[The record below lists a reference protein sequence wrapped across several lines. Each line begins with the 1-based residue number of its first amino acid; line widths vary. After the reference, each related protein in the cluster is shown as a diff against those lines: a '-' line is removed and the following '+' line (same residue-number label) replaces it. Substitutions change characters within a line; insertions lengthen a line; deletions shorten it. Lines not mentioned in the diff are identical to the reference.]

1 MTIRSIPRIKC
12 SIAFPFA
19 TPCETCVAQLLLP
32 LTFLLLLLLGIPAA
46 AQNKSSAAKIAALA
60 PQGVVNK
67 EYDAEKELARLAR
80 RYKLTENQKAKIQPI
95 LADQQSQVHTVGENE
110 TLSNTEWAAAL
121 RNIHQQTV
129 LKIELEMTDTQVSKY
144 IKDEAKR
151 AKQSQDDQGDD
162 GDGPPPDGG
171 PGGGGPGGGGPPGD

>member
-1 MTIRSIPRIKC
+1 MRSIPKINC
-12 SIAFPFA
+12 SIPFPFA
-19 TPCETCVAQLLLP
+19 TLCGARVVPLLLP
-32 LTFLLLLLLGIPAA
+32 LTFLLLLPPGIPAV
-46 AQNKSSAAKIAALA
+46 AQNKSSSAKISALVL
-60 PQGVVNK
+60 QRVGNK

-95 LADQQSQVHTVGENE
+95 LADQQSRVHTVGENE
-110 TLSNTEWAAAL
+110 SLSNTEWAAAL

-129 LKIELEMTDTQVSKY
+129 SKVELEMTDTQVSKY

-162 GDGPPPDGG
+162 DDGPPPDGG
-171 PGGGGPGGGGPPGD
+171 PGGGGPPGD